1 MTIASPAGQR
11 RLTPETQGRPGPGSA
26 GQPEPGS
33 AVLPG
38 MPNGSVALP
47 AGRLN
52 YAMYP
57 RLLLRG
63 TGFPVG
69 PLLAPAGTD
78 PGTDHE
84 QAVEQVL
91 RTLRAAFRDPRLR
104 QAVAQTN
111 PGYYDIA
118 FAPGQALVTGTGYH
132 ELTKHGRRQ
141 VRTAHRYLRRFL
153 GKTETNSF
161 FGPTLAATWEPEL
174 GIPLAVGAPGPE
186 QCVTDLSHW
195 VVLGFTA
202 RHRRAT
208 PPAHR
213 CWRRDPLWRP
223 EGTVLRNAL
232 HGRQVELTEA
242 ALAVWRNLEAPATP
256 AVLLARMSL
265 DAESVRA
272 ALTLLAPAL
281 RPWPEPPSTLIR
293 GTDWLVAEGLAD
305 DAVTRVTALLGMAG
319 SAWPR
324 AHQVRQEIRNEIA
337 AAGLDT
343 ARAAGRHYADRDV
356 INEDRASPWNG
367 RVRLGAAAVT
377 AAQQMLGQVLP
388 LFLLAALLRQADA
401 REAVARHTG
410 GAPAGL
416 VELAAASI
424 EPVTTRIARLHALL
438 AGLVPDDP
446 DMAEARIDPG
456 ELTERLRP
464 LWAQVTVADDDQLAA
479 IPGFDLM
486 VEGGPPGRGRWI
498 LSECHDDSSSAIG
511 GITSRVQPGQGAE
524 FGAFCRALSGW
535 IDTDRM
541 ATVVGRR
548 RSRHVTPELP
558 GLSIELSGVSGKPR
572 DQVVPA
578 AEARV
583 TADAA
588 RVECAGRSCQLYP
601 GDVSST
607 LFIALSLP
615 CLIPVPFAAGRRHTP
630 RVVIDD
636 VVVQRR
642 RWVSDGR
649 AGGGAKRGEAGFR
662 AAAAWR
668 RELGL
673 PDRVY
678 LRHPDEPKPLLIDFH
693 DPFGV
698 ADLNRLRPA
707 RMTCTEVLP
716 ELADTW
722 WREDGPQPAEL
733 RIPVFLRWNR

>member
-1 MTIASPAGQR
+1 MPT
-11 RLTPETQGRPGPGSA
+11 GR
-26 GQPEPGS
+26 
-33 AVLPG
+33 
-38 MPNGSVALP
+38 VALP
-47 AGRLN
+47 AGRLS

-69 PLLAPAGTD
+69 PLLAPAGQD
-78 PGTDHE
+78 PDTDHE
-84 QAVEQVL
+84 LAVEEVL

-104 QAVAQTN
+104 EAVAQTN
-111 PGYYDIA
+111 PGYYEIA
-118 FAPGQALVTGTGYH
+118 FGPGRALVTEAGYR

-161 FGPTLAATWEPEL
+161 FGPTLAATWEPGL
-174 GIPLAVGAPGPE
+174 AAPLAVGAPVTE
-186 QCVTDLSHW
+186 QNVTDLSHW
-195 VVLGFTA
+195 VVLEFAA
-202 RHRRAT
+202 RHRKAT
-208 PPAHR
+208 SPAHR
-213 CWRRDPLWRP
+213 SWRRDPLWRL
-223 EGTVLRNAL
+223 EGTLLHDALR
-232 HGRQVELTEA
+232 GRRVELTEA
-242 ALAVWRNLEAPATP
+242 AEEVWQRLEAPATP
-256 AVLLARMSL
+256 AALLAGTSL
-265 DAESVRA
+265 DAGSVRA

-293 GTDWLVAEGLAD
+293 GAEWLVAEGLAD
-305 DAVTRVTALLGMAG
+305 EAVTRVTALLGAAG
-319 SAWPR
+319 SAWPG
-324 AHQVRQEIRNEIA
+324 AHQVRQKIRTEIA
-337 AAGLDT
+337 AVGLDT

-367 RVRLGAAAVT
+367 CVRFGAAAVT
-377 AAQQMLGQVLP
+377 AAQHMLGQVLP

-401 REAVARHTG
+401 REAVARHFG

-424 EPVTTRIARLHALL
+424 EPVTTRSAQLHALL
-438 AGLVPDDP
+438 AELLPDDQ
-446 DMAEARIDPG
+446 DTAEIRVDPG
-456 ELTERLRP
+456 ELAERLRP
-464 LWAQVTVADDDQLAA
+464 LWAQVKVADDDQLAA

-486 VEGGPPGRGRWI
+486 VAGGPPGRGRWI

-524 FGAFCRALSGW
+524 FVSFCRAVSRW
-535 IDTDRM
+535 IDTERM
-541 ATVVGRR
+541 ATVIGRR

-572 DQVVPA
+572 DQVMPA
-578 AEARV
+578 AEAWV

-588 RVECAGRSCQLYP
+588 RVVCAGRSYQLYP

-607 LFIALSLP
+607 LFTALSLP
-615 CLIPVPFAAGRRHTP
+615 CLVPVPFAAGRRYAP
-630 RVVIDD
+630 RVVIGD

-642 RWVSDGR
+642 RWVTDGR
-649 AGGGAKRGEAGFR
+649 AGGAARRGEAGFR

-707 RMTCTEVLP
+707 RLTCTEVLP
-716 ELADTW
+716 ELSDTW
-722 WREDGPQPAEL
+722 WRAGGPQPAEL
-733 RIPVFLRWNR
+733 RIPVFLRWERG